1 MLLDPYRETQ
11 HNLSEHNSKV
21 LVVRLNYLPPTGNTF
36 AQCDY
41 LWIECKPSAQDS
53 PSGWKNLLNETTRRL
68 DDAHLTRQIFV
79 IAAIGPKLMAFVW
92 DPNTT
97 VQCPQLTIQAASPQ
111 SLVWS
116 LDARLKGFMGHWVDG
131 TTGRIDLGQA

>member
-1 MLLDPYRETQ
+1 
-11 HNLSEHNSKV
+11 
-21 LVVRLNYLPPTGNTF
+21 
-36 AQCDY
+36 
-41 LWIECKPSAQDS
+41 
-53 PSGWKNLLNETTRRL
+53 
-68 DDAHLTRQIFV
+68 
-79 IAAIGPKLMAFVW
+79 MAFVW

-131 TTGRIDLGQA
+131 TTGRIDLGQALELDCSTIETLPNGQIALKKRDDLGMIEQMLVTIRGASLPGLNASYLSF